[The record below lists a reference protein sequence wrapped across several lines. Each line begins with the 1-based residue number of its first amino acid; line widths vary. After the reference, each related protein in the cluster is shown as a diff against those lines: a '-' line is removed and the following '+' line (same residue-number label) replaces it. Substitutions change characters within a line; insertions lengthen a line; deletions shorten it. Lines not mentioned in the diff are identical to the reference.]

1 MDTFRKILGTHFHVL
16 KNEDMK
22 NLDFILQLQLKQSL
36 ALGVVSTVEHG
47 LAQDNYC
54 MSLAGFQIKS
64 Q

>member
-36 ALGVVSTVEHG
+36 ALGVVRLRMVWLKTNILCH
-47 LAQDNYC
+47 
-54 MSLAGFQIKS
+54 
-64 Q
+64 